1 MATAGDTLKVAGLVS
16 ITPSFAIVHSPLCR
30 PGHEAGWKGAGA
42 RRTPPGAPWS
52 LRIGAANPLD
62 GAVGRSR
69 HWRGTGVGPVPLR
82 TKGHSTPPL
91 MDPRGTAPL
100 TGEDQ
105 SPAGQGHPSIS
116 KGSGSFGRDGSAQA
130 CLPYNPDSVRLA
142 GAVVAAAGHSPRAS
156 QVRRPPPQ
164 ARRRDAGP
172 PPPSYRSRRHATPE
186 GRGRRHDAGDVTQ
199 VGNHHPVGGQ
209 AVPRV
214 AHCQHGRT
222 SKGRQLPRVGP
233 AGTPVRPS
241 ARVGPPMDD
250 AHPGAAPRS
259 PVTRLADPPSGRRRG
274 KQRRRLWSAPPAA
287 LFLGTTHP
295 RAASRRL
302 RCATRHDTRRRRSC
316 RRHQLGETQLPNG
329 E

>member
-16 ITPSFAIVHSPLCR
+16 ITPSFANCPLTALSAR
-30 PGHEAGWKGAGA
+30 PRSGVEGSRGTKDPTRGPVVAPDWCSQPSRRGGRTQPALARYRGGSCPAAHKGAQHTPFDGSQRYSPA
-42 RRTPPGAPWS
+42 HRRGSEPRRTRTPINQQ
-52 LRIGAANPLD
+52 RIWL
-62 GAVGRSR
+62 
-69 HWRGTGVGPVPLR
+69 
-82 TKGHSTPPL
+82 
-91 MDPRGTAPL
+91 
-100 TGEDQ
+100 
-105 SPAGQGHPSIS
+105 
-116 KGSGSFGRDGSAQA
+116 FGRDGSAQA

-250 AHPGAAPRS
+250 ARPGAAPRS

-302 RCATRHDTRRRRSC
+302 RCATRHDTRRRRGC